1 MLSALVNSI
10 PQFSILNPQ
19 SSLRPRPGS
28 VPPPTLTSA
37 PLAIL
42 NPQSSLRPLRPFP
55 LPKPRARR
63 AFTLPMLR
71 ARSAFT
77 LIELL
82 VVMGIILLLAAA
94 LVPAVTSLSKAH
106 GQKAA
111 ISNVMNV
118 FEQARA
124 LAVSSGT
131 ATYIV
136 FANQT
141 TPEKYR
147 CKAFIV
153 FKEDSQTFTPAAVTK
168 WYFLPTGVS
177 LQPESGLLTAPTGTP
192 AITFLCPGSVSAAPI
207 ALPFIKFDPSGMV
220 ASPTNPAVLFV
231 NVFAGFVDAG
241 GIASFTDKTQQTSL
255 KLDQVAVARFT
266 GRARYVDPYP

>member
-1 MLSALVNSI
+1 M
-10 PQFSILNPQ
+10 
-19 SSLRPRPGS
+19 
-28 VPPPTLTSA
+28 
-37 PLAIL
+37 
-42 NPQSSLRPLRPFP
+42 
-55 LPKPRARR
+55 
-63 AFTLPMLR
+63 
-71 ARSAFT
+71 
-77 LIELL
+77 
-82 VVMGIILLLAAA
+82 VVMGIITLLLVAV
-94 LVPAVTSLSKAH
+94 VPAITSLSKAH
-106 GQKAA
+106 AEKGAV
-111 ISNVMNV
+111 SNIMNV

-131 ATYIV
+131 ATYLV

-177 LQPESGLLTAPTGTP
+177 FQPESGLLTAPGGTP
-192 AITFLCPGSVSAAPI
+192 AITFLCPGTVSAAPI

-220 ASPTNPAVLFV
+220 ASPTNPTVLFV
-231 NVFAGFVDAG
+231 NVFAGSVDAG
-241 GIASFTDKTQQTSL
+241 GVASFTDKVQQTSM

-266 GRARYVDPYP
+266 GRVRYVDPYP